1 MIFSLS
7 KLPFKY
13 EMYLRIFRFQN
24 KKQSPLLFGSQA
36 NHLENPR
43 SLLVSKILGVL
54 GNSFLSTRDFSIMK

>member
-1 MIFSLS
+1 MKCNCEYLD
-7 KLPFKY
+7 FK
-13 EMYLRIFRFQN
+13 I
-24 KKQSPLLFGSQA
+24 KKQSTLLIVSQA